1 MMPKKDSNPKI
12 IIEALFYW
20 LIAAVFLGLWVNFVE
35 PFPDRDSVHQLLFP
49 YLNALNLSG
58 WISSDP
64 LFLKSTFL
72 DTYPWGLALLTS
84 FLGLL
89 GVWELA
95 LQYPWHLPILF
106 LIPTAIVVSTQ
117 KLKFSE
123 KILFFIILFFCPMV
137 QIALKSYSYH
147 GLITLLVLPGALLS
161 LHGVKTENPK
171 LFWIGVGL
179 IWYSATL
186 KHLGA
191 IHLGNL
197 MLSFFVWKFLRQE
210 LKIKDFVT
218 GFLLILTLA
227 PFYPLE
233 GLYDYIGIAFSHNP
247 KLSPLITLVFLLI
260 VGTLIWS
267 FLFFSARSPSLR
279 NKIKFF
285 VNGRGVLGLLTCSIL
300 IISFG
305 ADQYSFELMAL
316 SFILGYLTIFLLLKK
331 FDLADYNGL
340 MLLAISITFTHGC
353 ILYFSFLGQIF
364 ANFFLPIGL
373 VFIQS
378 FYESN
383 KTFRSTLAIFC
394 LIVSNFSPSLNNC
407 ERWFWEWGH
416 HYYTRG
422 LNGLQHNPL
431 GWEQSTLL
439 KLRNRLTEIL
449 LQLHYPEKID
459 RLPVLFSGLH
469 FHTRLQFL
477 YPKNVWQPLPE
488 LHLPQ
493 FLRDDHLQKLAN
505 ILESES
511 ETRDFIV
518 EGGYPIII
526 HGRRPW
532 TIYPVFKF
540 KCESFHNDVQTR
552 KQNWE
557 ETISDCLIEK
567 VFENPELANHYKLIS
582 LKQGSQ
588 LLKVYIHKTY
598 INKLNSLNYSGLNEF
613 EEQWKWYQQ
622 LNWLQRIL
630 FQRVNPSE
638 RVFELFRK
646 ANYHMEQANWLEA
659 WRLLRKGLEIEPNH
673 AEILKDLAIVEEEL
687 GVRKREKP

>member
-1 MMPKKDSNPKI
+1 MMPEKDSNPKI
-12 IIEALFYW
+12 IAQALLFW
-20 LIAAVFLGLWVNFVE
+20 LIAAICLSLWVNFVE

-72 DTYPWGLALLTS
+72 DTYPWGLTLIPS
-84 FLGLL
+84 FLGLSGL
-89 GVWELA
+89 WELA

-106 LIPTAIVVSTQ
+106 LIPTGIVVSSQ

-123 KILFFIILFFCPMV
+123 KLLFFLILFFCPMF

-147 GLITLLVLPGALLS
+147 GLITLLVLPGALMALR
-161 LHGVKTENPK
+161 GVTAENPK

-197 MLSFFVWKFLRQE
+197 MLSFFVWKFIRRQ
-210 LKIKDFVT
+210 LKIKDLAT
-218 GFLLILTLA
+218 GFLLLIMLI

-247 KLSPLITLVFLLI
+247 KLSPLITLMVLLI
-260 VGTLIWS
+260 AGASIWGI
-267 FLFFSARSPSLR
+267 LFWAARISAARK
-279 NKIKFF
+279 KINFF
-285 VNGRGVLGLLTCSIL
+285 VNGRGVLSLFTGSII

-305 ADQYSFELMAL
+305 ADQYSFELMAI
-316 SFILGYLTIFLLLKK
+316 SFILGYLTIFFLLRKVDLK
-331 FDLADYNGL
+331 DSSGL

-364 ANFFLPIGL
+364 ANFFLPVGL
-373 VFIQS
+373 AFVQS
-378 FYESN
+378 FYDSN
-383 KTFRSTLAIFC
+383 KTFKSALAVFC
-394 LIVSNFSPSLNNC
+394 ILASNFSPGLYYC

-431 GWEQSTLL
+431 GWEPSTVR
-439 KLRNRLTEIL
+439 KLRNKFTAVLSKLR
-449 LQLHYPEKID
+449 YPEAKD
-459 RLPVLFSGLH
+459 RIPILFSGLH

-493 FLRDDHLQKLAN
+493 FLRGDRLERLAD

-511 ETRDFIV
+511 RTKDFIV
-518 EGGYPIII
+518 EGGYP
-526 HGRRPW
+526 PNCSW
-532 TIYPVFKF
+532 KKTM
-540 KCESFHNDVQTR
+540 
-552 KQNWE
+552 
-557 ETISDCLIEK
+557 DCLSCLQI
-567 VFENPELANHYKLIS
+567 
-582 LKQGSQ
+582 Q
-588 LLKVYIHKTY
+588 L
-598 INKLNSLNYSGLNEF
+598 
-613 EEQWKWYQQ
+613 
-622 LNWLQRIL
+622 
-630 FQRVNPSE
+630 
-638 RVFELFRK
+638 
-646 ANYHMEQANWLEA
+646 
-659 WRLLRKGLEIEPNH
+659 
-673 AEILKDLAIVEEEL
+673 
-687 GVRKREKP
+687 